1 MKKSLIHII
10 SFIFALAA
18 ILSCIPAAYAIETSA
33 QSAILIEADSG
44 NVIYEKNAH
53 TRLPMASTTKIM
65 TALTA
70 VENSSL
76 TDEVTVSA
84 AACGVEGSSIYLVPG
99 EKLTMEE
106 LLYAMLLESAN
117 DAAAAIAIHVAG
129 SIDGFAEL
137 MNAKAAELSLSDTHF
152 SNPHGLYAEDH
163 YTTAEDL
170 AKIAACAL
178 RNDDI
183 RKIVS
188 TYKHTIPLRGDEG
201 VRVLIN
207 HNRLLKMSNDVIG
220 VKTGFTKKSGRC
232 LVSAAERDGVRV
244 IAVTLNAPDDWND
257 HLAMHTLG
265 FDEYQSY
272 PLAAEGEFSI
282 DIPAVGSDDGTVT
295 VSNRDALTLTL
306 PRGEE
311 IECVTEAPHL
321 LLTQVFEGDTVGR
334 VVFYSRGNEIGSV
347 PLYADETTHEIKKD
361 GFIEKIKEM
370 FR

>member
-1 MKKSLIHII
+1 MKKRLIHII
-10 SFIFALAA
+10 SFICAA
-18 ILSCIPAAYAIETSA
+18 VVMLSCVPAAYALETSA
-33 QSAILIEADSG
+33 QSAVLIEADSG
-44 NVIYEKNAH
+44 NIIYEKNAH

-65 TALTA
+65 TALVA
-70 VENSSL
+70 AENSSL
-76 TDEVTVSA
+76 SDEVTVPP

-99 EKLTMEE
+99 EKLTMEQ

-117 DAAAAIAIHVAG
+117 DAAAAIAIHISG
-129 SIDGFAEL
+129 SIEGFAAL
-137 MNAKAAELSLSDTHF
+137 MNEKAAELSLADTHF
-152 SNPHGLYAEDH
+152 SNPHGLYADDH

-170 AKIAACAL
+170 ARIAACAL

-183 RKIVS
+183 RRIVS
-188 TYKHTIPLRGDEG
+188 TYKHTIPLHGDEG

-207 HNRLLKMSNDVIG
+207 HNRLLRMSDDVIG

-232 LVSAAERDGVRV
+232 LVSAAERDGVCV

-257 HLAMHTLG
+257 HLAMHRLG

-272 PLAAEGEFSI
+272 ALAAEGEFCI

-295 VSNRDALTLTL
+295 VSNRDTLTLTL

-311 IECVTEAPHL
+311 IECITEAPHL
-321 LLTQVFEGDTVGR
+321 ILSQVFEGDVIGR

-347 PLYADETTHEIKKD
+347 PLYASETTHEIKKE
-361 GFIEKIKEM
+361 GFLEKIKGI